1 VLSLASW
8 LSSQSAEVRNSGGWT
23 VVMGRWVKMS
33 NRGFLG
39 AWRCLF
45 GAFVLK
51 CQHNWFFTVI
61 VRALNAFV
69 AR

>member
-1 VLSLASW
+1 LDRRNDKMGQNGEKRVL
-8 LSSQSAEVRNSGGWT
+8 GGLEM
-23 VVMGRWVKMS
+23 VVWDH
-33 NRGFLG
+33 
-39 AWRCLF
+39 
-45 GAFVLK
+45 FVLK